1 MQVTVN
7 IPDELAAQVQSRG
20 LTPQSYVEDL
30 IAEQTATAKGSA
42 THKLSLEEFEASLDE
57 LTRYYDK
64 IPVLPSEAFSRESLY
79 QDHD

>member
-20 LTPQSYVEDL
+20 LTPQSYVEHL
-30 IAEQTATAKGSA
+30 LAEQVSQKMAASPQ
-42 THKLSLEEFEASLDE
+42 LSLEEFDASLDE
-57 LTRYYDK
+57 LAQYSDK
-64 IPVLPSEAFSRESLY
+64 IPFLPDSALSRESFY

>member
-20 LTPQSYVEDL
+20 LTLQSYVEHL
-30 IAEQTATAKGSA
+30 LAEQVLQRTVSSP
-42 THKLSLEEFEASLDE
+42 KLSLEEFDASLDE
-57 LTRYYDK
+57 LAQYSDK
-64 IPVLPSEAFSRESLY
+64 IPSLPDGALSRESFY

>member
-20 LTPQSYVEDL
+20 LTPQSYVERL
-30 IAEQTATAKGSA
+30 LTEQVLQRSVSSP
-42 THKLSLEEFEASLDE
+42 KLSLEEFDASLGE
-57 LTRYYDK
+57 LARYSDK
-64 IPVLPSEAFSRESLY
+64 IPFLPDAALSRESFY